1 MKDTLLCSLE
11 ISKYSR
17 LYNDVIRT
25 KLEKAEI
32 EFEEKCVRNGYKLF
46 ISKVNFETAIQ
57 IVRNVSYTNPKY

>member
-32 EFEEKCVRNGYKLF
+32 
-46 ISKVNFETAIQ
+46 
-57 IVRNVSYTNPKY
+57 